1 MNSLPVFFV
10 KVPPHCTH
18 ELTESLQDSLKQE
31 QVEKTNDGNTKLYEQ
46 LVELGFLSKEPA
58 PAETI
63 TTATTELGSSAS
75 IIDSVRPKS
84 TLIED
89 FSLFPCFLMFV
100 RQILQYHII
109 AAACVL
115 NEAHTRCLGMFI
127 NSAFDLAR
135 DISITPKRISYA
147 RAKEDELFRS
157 LMDIANKKQEEIKEV
172 IHSTIESLSPQLQEE
187 AGLLKIQG
195 VDFQQNLEL
204 VDIED
209 LERCVQQVQELVLSR
224 LNQAVAGKLISSV
237 EYLKESYVGTLTR
250 CLTSLEKADQEF
262 ARETSGVASVA
273 LKQVGDLS
281 TLLQM
286 FFNFFHLPFEFFL
299 K

>member
-1 MNSLPVFFV
+1 MKGLPVFFV
-10 KVPPHCTH
+10 KVPPHSTH
-18 ELTESLQDSLKQE
+18 ELTESLQDHFKQE
-31 QVEKTNDGNTKLYEQ
+31 QVEKTSDGTTKLFEQ
-46 LVELGFLSKEPA
+46 LCELGFLNKDSSSDNLM
-58 PAETI
+58 
-63 TTATTELGSSAS
+63 TASSDLGTSAS

-115 NEAHTRCLGMFI
+115 NEAHTHCLGMFI

-135 DISITPKRISYA
+135 DISITPKRITYA
-147 RAKEDELFRS
+147 RSKEDELFRS
-157 LMDIANKKQEEIKEV
+157 LMDIANRKQEEIKEV

-195 VDFQQNLEL
+195 VEFQQNLEL

-209 LERCVQQVQELVLSR
+209 LERCIQQVQELVLSR

-250 CLTSLEKADQEF
+250 CLSSLEKADQEF
-262 ARETSGVASVA
+262 VRETSGVASVA
-273 LKQVGDLS
+273 LKQVI
-281 TLLQM
+281 LLFI
-286 FFNFFHLPFEFFL
+286 FFSYIIITRKGKFQPCL
-299 K
+299 

>member
-18 ELTESLQDSLKQE
+18 ELTESLQDSLKQQ
-31 QVEKTNDGNTKLYEQ
+31 QVEKINEGTSKLYEQ
-46 LVELGFLSKEPA
+46 LCELGFLNKEITSP
-58 PAETI
+58 ENM
-63 TTATTELGSSAS
+63 TTASNELGTSAS
-75 IIDSVRPKS
+75 VIDSVRPKS

-109 AAACVL
+109 AATCVL

-135 DISITPKRISYA
+135 DISITPKRITYA
-147 RAKEDELFRS
+147 RAKEEELFRS
-157 LMDIANKKQEEIKEV
+157 LMDIANRKQEEIKEV
-172 IHSTIESLSPQLQEE
+172 IHSTVESLSPQLQEE

-195 VDFQQNLEL
+195 VEFQQNLEL

-209 LERCVQQVQELVLSR
+209 LERCIQQVQELVLSR

-250 CLTSLEKADQEF
+250 CLSSLEKSDAEF

-273 LKQVGDLS
+273 LKQVC
-281 TLLQM
+281 
-286 FFNFFHLPFEFFL
+286 
-299 K
+299 

>member
-18 ELTESLQDSLKQE
+18 ELTESLQDSLKQQ
-31 QVEKTNDGNTKLYEQ
+31 QVEKTIEGTTKLYEQ
-46 LVELGFLSKEPA
+46 LCELGFLNKE
-58 PAETI
+58 
-63 TTATTELGSSAS
+63 TASSDNVTASSNELGTSAS
-75 IIDSVRPKS
+75 VIDSVRPKS

-89 FSLFPCFLMFV
+89 FSLFPTFLMFV

-109 AAACVL
+109 AATCVL

-135 DISITPKRISYA
+135 DISITPKRITYA
-147 RAKEDELFRS
+147 RAKEEELFRS
-157 LMDIANKKQEEIKEV
+157 LMDIANRKQEEIKEV
-172 IHSTIESLSPQLQEE
+172 IHSTVESLSPQLQEE

-195 VDFQQNLEL
+195 VEFQQNLEL

-209 LERCVQQVQELVLSR
+209 LERCIQQVQELVLSR

-250 CLTSLEKADQEF
+250 CLSSLEKADAEF
-262 ARETSGVASVA
+262 ARETCGVASVA
-273 LKQVGDLS
+273 LKQVC
-281 TLLQM
+281 
-286 FFNFFHLPFEFFL
+286 
-299 K
+299 

>member
-1 MNSLPVFFV
+1 MQGLPVFFV

-18 ELTESLQDSLKQE
+18 ELTESLQDHFKQE
-31 QVEKTNDGNTKLYEQ
+31 QVEKTSNGTTKLFEQ
-46 LVELGFLSKEPA
+46 LCELGFLSKDSTPSDNLM
-58 PAETI
+58 
-63 TTATTELGSSAS
+63 TASSDLGSSMS

-89 FSLFPCFLMFV
+89 FSLFPCFLMFA

-115 NEAHTRCLGMFI
+115 NEAHTHCLGMFI

-135 DISITPKRISYA
+135 DISITPKRITYA
-147 RAKEDELFRS
+147 RSKEEELFRS
-157 LMDIANKKQEEIKEV
+157 LMDIANRKQEEIKEV

-195 VDFQQNLEL
+195 VELQQNLEL

-209 LERCVQQVQELVLSR
+209 LERCIQQVQELVLSR

-250 CLTSLEKADQEF
+250 CLLSLEKADQEF

-273 LKQVGDLS
+273 LKQVIL
-281 TLLQM
+281 T
-286 FFNFFHLPFEFFL
+286 FFYQHPFL
-299 K
+299 